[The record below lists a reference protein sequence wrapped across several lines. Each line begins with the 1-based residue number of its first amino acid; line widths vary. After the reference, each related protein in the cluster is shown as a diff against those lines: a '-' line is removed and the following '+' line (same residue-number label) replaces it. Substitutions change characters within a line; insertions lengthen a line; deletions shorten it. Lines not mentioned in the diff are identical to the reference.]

1 MPKVSEFY
9 GIRICQYYGE
19 HNPPHFHA
27 QYGDDEILVGISPV
41 RMLEGSASRRVQSL
55 VTEWAAAHADELMEN
70 WRRCEAAQ
78 APFPIAP
85 LV

>member
-27 QYGDDEILVGISPV
+27 QYGEDEILVAISPV
-41 RMLEGSASRRVQSL
+41 SVLEGFASRRVQSL
-55 VTEWAAAHADELMEN
+55 VNEWATQHAEELMEN
-70 WRRCEAAQ
+70 WRRCESGQ
-78 APFPIAP
+78 APLPIPP
-85 LV
+85 LD